1 RQVPTSQH
9 IPTLDYY
16 TNSLPIVS
24 FTYASS
30 ECNFSINLN
39 PLCNPNQVSYTLIS
53 LPWHVLNFCLLIGT
67 LFMDFPIHPL
77 VNHISLI
84 LSISRKE
91 KTVSSLSQRIYGF
104 IGIERSKGFKN
115 NAPELNFVCRKKVVL
130 SIDNYDKV
138 NQVELQNAITEASKN
153 LMPYGD
159 FIREYTSYS
168 HIHTIPG
175 NYVIYWELA

>member
-1 RQVPTSQH
+1 MHRSFWLMISEHAGTIGEKRKLGSYKITRTLWPNTNYIVVVVTGDRNIIHGFPDTSTCESHLVDLVYIQKGKDCELVVPTD
-9 IPTLDYY
+9 I
-16 TNSLPIVS
+16 
-24 FTYASS
+24 
-30 ECNFSINLN
+30 
-39 PLCNPNQVSYTLIS
+39 
-53 LPWHVLNFCLLIGT
+53 
-67 LFMDFPIHPL
+67 
-77 VNHISLI
+77 
-84 LSISRKE
+84 
-91 KTVSSLSQRIYGF
+91 
-104 IGIERSKGFKN
+104 
-115 NAPELNFVCRKKVVL
+115 CRKKVVL